1 MLVKRT
7 MVRSGGTITQVLV
20 TLILLLVLQI
30 TTLLVMVL
38 LDSDMD
44 TQHLVLVPM
53 LLHSEILLQV
63 VHYSVLVELPRKSH
77 SMTTKISHYSI
88 SLLHLSLLVTHT
100 GSAGLL
106 LLLLVD
112 SLVLVDVSKQ
122 EHMITT
128 MVQ

>member
-1 MLVKRT
+1 MVKRT
-7 MVRSGGTITQVLV
+7 MVLFGGMITPVLV
-20 TLILLLVLQI
+20 TPILLQVLQI
-30 TTLLVMVL
+30 ITSLVMVL

-44 TQHLVLVPM
+44 TPHLVLVLM
-53 LLHSEILLQV
+53 LLYSVILLLV
-63 VHYSVLVELPRKSH
+63 VHYSVLVELLRKSH

-122 EHMITT
+122 EPMITT